1 MDKTGKLLR
10 KLSKGVVFGTK
21 NEYVGKKDKKVKMTG
36 YTFSKVLMRWM
47 TVPHTSKLSPAFT

>member
-10 KLSKGVVFGTK
+10 KLSKGVVFG
-21 NEYVGKKDKKVKMTG
+21 EKKSKKVKKSG

>member
-10 KLSKGVVFGTK
+10 KLSKGVVFGAK
-21 NEYVGKKDKKVKMTG
+21 NEYVGKKGKKVKMSG